1 MLLLGCLC
9 STWRCP
15 QEPPRHRHLHGVPIS
30 TGCQAE
36 LLLQHQQHPSQ
47 PLNVCWGPRSDPH
60 RHRRAG
66 TRDAQGNAAPA
77 QDQTGARGPSCAI
90 SSGRT
95 AASAAGSGH
104 PGDTEA
110 ARWDAPAWLNH
121 PEKALC
127 QQQAVLPV
135 PHGGTGG
142 TKGSSGA
149 FGGRIGRSEGGTA
162 ACPRLRNPPEA
173 GWSPSPHLPRQ
184 EAPLSP
190 PKLIHR
196 YLRISSRVT
205 GPQPPERWHRG
216 SRSKTTNSQG
226 TFFFLRKQ
234 GLGPPSCSRHP
245 RVAGSPSETLDFTK
259 AHPQGLRGG
268 SRSPAAGL
276 SPCSLPSAPR
286 IFKSQRLCPCP
297 RLPSIRMSRMVKGE
311 EGEEV
316 RKLLWESH
324 RSRGC

>member
-15 QEPPRHRHLHGVPIS
+15 QEPPRRRHLHGVPIS

-47 PLNVCWGPRSDPH
+47 PLNGCWGPRSDPH

-90 SSGRT
+90 TSGRT

-135 PHGGTGG
+135 PHGGTGS
-142 TKGSSGA
+142 TKGNSEA
-149 FGGRIGRSEGGTA
+149 FGGRIGRSEGGTTAEGVAQPPRGRLEPKPSPSSPRGPAQPSKTHSPLSEDLFARYWA
-162 ACPRLRNPPEA
+162 AATREVAPGLQEQDNKLA
-173 GWSPSPHLPRQ
+173 GHVFFSAQTRTWTSQLQQAPQGGWESVGDFGLHQSPSPGAARREQ
-184 EAPLSP
+184 EP
-190 PKLIHR
+190 
-196 YLRISSRVT
+196 
-205 GPQPPERWHRG
+205 
-216 SRSKTTNSQG
+216 
-226 TFFFLRKQ
+226 
-234 GLGPPSCSRHP
+234 
-245 RVAGSPSETLDFTK
+245 
-259 AHPQGLRGG
+259 
-268 SRSPAAGL
+268 
-276 SPCSLPSAPR
+276 
-286 IFKSQRLCPCP
+286 
-297 RLPSIRMSRMVKGE
+297 
-311 EGEEV
+311 
-316 RKLLWESH
+316 
-324 RSRGC
+324 RSRALPLLPPLGAQDLPL

>member
-47 PLNVCWGPRSDPH
+47 PLNGCWGPRSDPH

-77 QDQTGARGPSCAI
+77 RDQTGARGPSCAS

-110 ARWDAPAWLNH
+110 ARWDAPARLNH

-226 TFFFLRKQ
+226 TFFFSAQTRTWTSQLQQAPQ
-234 GLGPPSCSRHP
+234 GGWESVGDFGLHQ
-245 RVAGSPSETLDFTK
+245 SPS
-259 AHPQGLRGG
+259 PG
-268 SRSPAAGL
+268 AARREQE
-276 SPCSLPSAPR
+276 P
-286 IFKSQRLCPCP
+286 
-297 RLPSIRMSRMVKGE
+297 
-311 EGEEV
+311 
-316 RKLLWESH
+316 
-324 RSRGC
+324 RSRALPLQPPLGAQDL